1 MELGEYYKQNQN
13 RIALLSERD
22 WKIALKKCKEHIK
35 WKLKQ
40 KTLSGAHSASRLGT
54 DPVDHYL
61 EISHEKILSGE
72 WEWKDEYSLV
82 EQMIRIIDSYISTE
96 VEKRKTKKEQSFK
109 VDFIDI
115 ENEFYDLADPPDSM
129 EEEAIYAEKLQKI
142 ENAIKGDSQLEL
154 FMVAVREGMK
164 RADIADLLDLQ
175 PRQLDKV
182 RERLLR
188 TVRIYQSSLQ

>member
-1 MELGEYYKQNQN
+1 MELGEYYNQNQN
-13 RIALLSERD
+13 RIALLSEGD

-40 KTLSGAHSASRLGT
+40 KTLSGAHSVSRLGT
-54 DPVDHYL
+54 NPVNHYL
-61 EISHEKILSGE
+61 GISYEKILSGE
-72 WEWKDEYSLV
+72 WDWKDEYSLV
-82 EQMIRIIDSYISTE
+82 EQMIRIIESYISTE
-96 VEKRKTKKEQSFK
+96 VEKKKTKKEQSFK
-109 VDFIDI
+109 VDFVDI
-115 ENEFYDLADPPDSM
+115 ENEFYDLADPPDSI

-154 FMVAVREGMK
+154 FMDAVREGMK